1 MRKILIH
8 TLLKS
13 YSLLVIG
20 IVVFFAGI
28 LSYISWYQYDS
39 NRIRVQQEVADGLK
53 EELDYYQGRVGNY
66 LVDYITDRDR
76 LESLYQYFHLSPS
89 QYQIWL
95 LNHPH
100 LMVKRISLQDSVR
113 TLYLYYPF
121 VEGIDIAPMDAD
133 SVFVSTVHLK
143 SGKKVAAESYKAPQ
157 HSISMTL
164 FSPVTTEG
172 IATIYVTIDSD
183 LLDQYIQ
190 RKTDLPMKVRIR
202 DSLEREFYSLRPEAK
217 TSPISYRISGDLLLE
232 VGVDRQHAL
241 QSVGGLV
248 TIIFLGSSCLIALL
262 LLVLRRVFKRYEVQV
277 LDIVDTMQEI
287 RGSDRNLRLQ
297 TDNKE
302 QEMHLIS
309 SEINQM
315 LDALDQSIQDIYRLQ
330 LAQKDANMRAL
341 QAQINPHFL
350 YNTLEFFRMYAV
362 SKQMDELGDMIYE
375 FSSLLRSSVTQTKM
389 TTVAEELS
397 FCEKHS
403 YICQIRYPR
412 SIAYAYQIEPGCE
425 NVEIPRFV
433 IQPLVENY
441 FVHGVD
447 LKRKNNALSV
457 KALRHGQDLEILIR
471 DNGKGM
477 EQGIL
482 EAYQHLLAGREL
494 TQDNHSKSIGL
505 RNVHERLLLYFGER
519 YHIKLESRE
528 GGGVTY
534 SILLEKVLP
543 QGDGNEL

>member
-121 VEGIDIAPMDAD
+121 VEGVDIAPMDAD
-133 SVFVSTVHLK
+133 SVFVSTVDLK
-143 SGKKVAAESYKAPQ
+143 SGKKVPAENYKAPK

-164 FSPVTTEG
+164 FSPVTTDG
-172 IATIYVTIDSD
+172 IATIYVTVDAD
-183 LLDQYIQ
+183 LLDQYIKG
-190 RKTDLPMKVRIR
+190 KTDLPMTVHIR
-202 DSLEREFYSLRPEAK
+202 DSLDREFYSLRP
-217 TSPISYRISGDLLLE
+217 TVSSPPPSYRKSGDLLLT
-232 VGVDRQHAL
+232 VGVDGQHAI

-248 TIIFLGSSCLIALL
+248 TIIFLGSSCLVSLL

-277 LDIVDTMQEI
+277 LDIVDTMQQI
-287 RGSDRNLRLQ
+287 RGADRYLRLQ

-302 QEMHLIS
+302 QEMYLIS

-315 LDALDQSIQDIYRLQ
+315 LDAMDQSIQDIYRLQ

-412 SIAYAYQIEPGCE
+412 SIAYAYQIDPGCE
-425 NVEIPRFV
+425 DVEIPRFV

-447 LKRKNNALSV
+447 LKRKDNALSV
-457 KALRHGQDLEILIR
+457 KAIKHGQNLEILIR

-477 EQGIL
+477 DGATL
-482 EAYQHLLAGREL
+482 ETYQCLLANREL
-494 TQDNHSKSIGL
+494 SQENRTQSIGL
-505 RNVHERLLLYFGER
+505 LNVHERFLLYFGER
-519 YHIKLESRE
+519 YQIQLESKE

-534 SILLEKVLP
+534 SILLENVLP
-543 QGDGNEL
+543 PGDEDDV

>member
-121 VEGIDIAPMDAD
+121 VEGVDIAPMDAD
-133 SVFVSTVHLK
+133 SVFVSTVDLK
-143 SGKKVAAESYKAPQ
+143 SGKKVAAENYKAPK

-164 FSPVTTEG
+164 FSPATTDG
-172 IATIYVTIDSD
+172 IATIYVTVDAD
-183 LLDQYIQ
+183 LLDQYIKG
-190 RKTDLPMKVRIR
+190 KTDLPMTVHIR
-202 DSLEREFYSLRPEAK
+202 DSLDREFYSLRP
-217 TSPISYRISGDLLLE
+217 TVSSPPPSYRKSGDLLLT
-232 VGVDRQHAL
+232 VGVDGQHAI

-248 TIIFLGSSCLIALL
+248 TIIFLGSSCLVSLL

-277 LDIVDTMQEI
+277 LDIVDTMQQI
-287 RGSDRNLRLQ
+287 RGADRYLRLQ

-302 QEMHLIS
+302 QEMYLIS

-315 LDALDQSIQDIYRLQ
+315 LDAMDQSIQDIYRLQ

-412 SIAYAYQIEPGCE
+412 SIAYAYQIDPGCE
-425 NVEIPRFV
+425 DVEIPRFV

-441 FVHGVD
+441 FVHGVN
-447 LKRKNNALSV
+447 LKRKDNALSV
-457 KALRHGQDLEILIR
+457 KAIKHGQDLEILIR

-477 EQGIL
+477 DGATL
-482 EAYQHLLAGREL
+482 ETYQCLLANRQLSQENR
-494 TQDNHSKSIGL
+494 TQSIGL
-505 RNVHERLLLYFGER
+505 LNVHERFLLYFGER
-519 YHIKLESRE
+519 YQIQLESKE
-528 GGGVTY
+528 GGGVTC
-534 SILLEKVLP
+534 SILLENVLP
-543 QGDGNEL
+543 PGDEDDV

>member
-1 MRKILIH
+1 MRKFLIH
-8 TLLKS
+8 TLLRS
-13 YSLLVIG
+13 YSFLVIG
-20 IVVFFAGI
+20 IVIFFGGV

-39 NRIRVQQEVADGLK
+39 NRVRIQQEVADGLK
-53 EELDYYQGRVGNY
+53 EELDYYQDRVGNY
-66 LVDYITDRDR
+66 LADYITDRDR
-76 LESLYQYFHLSPS
+76 LDSLYQYFQLSPA
-89 QYQIWL
+89 QYQNWL

-100 LMVKRISLQDSVR
+100 LMVKRISLQDLVR

-457 KALRHGQDLEILIR
+457 KALRHGQDMEILIR

-482 EAYQHLLAGREL
+482 EAYQHLLASREL
-494 TQDNHSKSIGL
+494 TQDNHAKSIGL

>member
-1 MRKILIH
+1 MKKVLIH

-20 IVVFFAGI
+20 IVIFFASI
-28 LSYISWYQYDS
+28 LSYISWYQYDT
-39 NRIRVQQEVADGLK
+39 NRIRIQQGVADGLK

-66 LVDYITDRDR
+66 LADYITDRDR
-76 LESLYQYFHLSPS
+76 LDSLYHYFQLSPS
-89 QYQIWL
+89 QYQVWL
-95 LNHPH
+95 LSHPH

-121 VEGIDIAPMDAD
+121 VEGVDIAPMDANT
-133 SVFVSTVHLK
+133 VFVSTSDLK
-143 SGKKVAAESYKAPQ
+143 SGKKVTAENYKAPQ

-164 FSPVTTEG
+164 FSPSTTEG
-172 IATIYVTIDSD
+172 IATIYVTIDAD
-183 LLDQYIQ
+183 LLEQYIQ
-190 RKTDLPMKVRIR
+190 RKTDLPMTVRVQ
-202 DSLEREFYSLRPEAK
+202 DSLDREFYSLRPDVA
-217 TSPISYRISGDLLLE
+217 SPPLSYRMSGDLQIA
-232 VGVDRQHAL
+232 VGVDQQYAIEK
-241 QSVGGLV
+241 VGSLV
-248 TIIFLGSSCLIALL
+248 GIIFLGSSCLVALL

-277 LDIVDTMQEI
+277 LDIVDTMQQI
-287 RGSDRNLRLQ
+287 RGEDRHLRLQ

-302 QEMHLIS
+302 QEMYLIS

-315 LDALDQSIQDIYRLQ
+315 LDAMDQSIQDIYRLQ

-375 FSSLLRSSVTQTKM
+375 FSSLLRSSVTQAKM

-412 SIAYAYQIEPGCE
+412 SIAYAYQMDPGCE
-425 NVEIPRFV
+425 RVEIPRFV

-447 LKRKNNALSV
+447 LKRKDNALSV
-457 KALRHGQDLEILIR
+457 KALKHGQDMEILIR

-477 EQGIL
+477 NAETL
-482 EAYQHLLAGREL
+482 EAYKHLLASREL
-494 TQDNHSKSIGL
+494 SQENRSQSIGL
-505 RNVHERLLLYFGER
+505 RNVHERLLLYFGDR
-519 YHIKLESRE
+519 YQIELDSKE
-528 GGGVTY
+528 GEGVTY
-534 SILLEKVLP
+534 SILFEGVFP
-543 QGDGNEL
+543 RGDEHDA

>member
-121 VEGIDIAPMDAD
+121 VEGVDIAPMDAD
-133 SVFVSTVHLK
+133 SVFVSTVDLK
-143 SGKKVAAESYKAPQ
+143 SGKKVAAENYKAPK

-164 FSPVTTEG
+164 FSPATTDG
-172 IATIYVTIDSD
+172 IATIYVTVDAD
-183 LLDQYIQ
+183 LLDQYIKG
-190 RKTDLPMKVRIR
+190 KTDLPMTVHIR
-202 DSLEREFYSLRPEAK
+202 DSLDREFYSLRP
-217 TSPISYRISGDLLLE
+217 TVSSPPPSYRKSGDLLLT
-232 VGVDRQHAL
+232 VGVDGQHAI

-248 TIIFLGSSCLIALL
+248 TIIFLGSSCLVTLL

-277 LDIVDTMQEI
+277 LDIVDTMQQI
-287 RGSDRNLRLQ
+287 RGADRYLRLQ

-302 QEMHLIS
+302 QEMYLIS

-315 LDALDQSIQDIYRLQ
+315 LNAMDQSIQDIYRLQ

-412 SIAYAYQIEPGCE
+412 SIAYAYQIDPGCE
-425 NVEIPRFV
+425 DVEIPRFV

-447 LKRKNNALSV
+447 LKRKDNALSV
-457 KALRHGQDLEILIR
+457 KAIKHGQDLEILIR

-477 EQGIL
+477 DGATL
-482 EAYQHLLAGREL
+482 ETYQCLLANRQLSQENR
-494 TQDNHSKSIGL
+494 TQSIGL
-505 RNVHERLLLYFGER
+505 LNVHERFLLYFGER
-519 YHIKLESRE
+519 YQIQLESKE

-534 SILLEKVLP
+534 SILLENVLP
-543 QGDGNEL
+543 PGDEDDV

>member
-1 MRKILIH
+1 MKKILIH

-20 IVVFFAGI
+20 IVVFFASV
-28 LSYISWYQYDS
+28 LSYIGWYQYDT
-39 NRIRVQQEVADGLK
+39 NRIQVQQEVADGLK

-66 LVDYITDRDR
+66 LADYITDGDR
-76 LESLYQYFHLSPS
+76 LDSLYQYFHLSPAD
-89 QYQIWL
+89 YQAWL

-121 VEGIDIAPMDAD
+121 VEGVDIAPADAD
-133 SVFVSTVHLK
+133 SVFVSTSTLK
-143 SGKKVAAESYKAPQ
+143 SGKKVPAASYRAPR

-164 FSPVTTEG
+164 LNPATTEG
-172 IATIYVTIDSD
+172 IATLYVTVDAD
-183 LLDQYIQ
+183 LLDQYIH
-190 RKTDLPMKVRIR
+190 RKTTLPMIIQIQ
-202 DSLEREFYSLRPEAK
+202 DSLDREFYSLRQEAQ
-217 TSPISYRISGDLLLE
+217 TGPLSYRMSGDLTIT
-232 VGVDRQHAL
+232 VGVDRRHEL
-241 QSVGGLV
+241 QTVGSLV
-248 TIIFLGSSCLIALL
+248 GIIFLGSSSLVALL
-262 LLVLRRVFKRYEVQV
+262 LVVLRRVFKRYEVQV
-277 LDIVDTMQEI
+277 LDIVDTMQQI
-287 RGSDRNLRLQ
+287 RGEDRHLRLQ

-309 SEINQM
+309 SEINQL
-315 LDALDQSIQDIYRLQ
+315 LDAMDQSIQDIYRLQ
-330 LAQKDANMRAL
+330 LAQKDADMRAL

-375 FSSLLRSSVTQTKM
+375 FSSLLRSSVTQAKM

-412 SIAYAYQIEPGCE
+412 SIAYAYQIDPGCE
-425 NVEIPRFV
+425 QVEIPRFV
-433 IQPLVENY
+433 VQPLVENY

-457 KALRHGQDLEILIR
+457 KALKHGQDMEILIR

-477 EQGIL
+477 SKEVL
-482 EAYQHLLAGREL
+482 ASYQTLLASREL
-494 TQDNHSKSIGL
+494 SQQNRTQSIGII
-505 RNVHERLLLYFGER
+505 NVHERLLLYFGDR
-519 YHIKLESRE
+519 YQIQLESKE
-528 GGGVTY
+528 GEGVTY
-534 SILLEKVLP
+534 SIRIGQVFAPSDCHDL
-543 QGDGNEL
+543 

>member
-121 VEGIDIAPMDAD
+121 VEGVDIAPMDAD
-133 SVFVSTVHLK
+133 SVFVSTVDLK
-143 SGKKVAAESYKAPQ
+143 SGKKVPAENYKAPK

-164 FSPVTTEG
+164 FSPATTDG
-172 IATIYVTIDSD
+172 IATIYVTVDAD
-183 LLDQYIQ
+183 LLDQYIKG
-190 RKTDLPMKVRIR
+190 KTDLPMTVHIR
-202 DSLEREFYSLRPEAK
+202 DSLDREFYSLRP
-217 TSPISYRISGDLLLE
+217 TVSSPPPSYRKSGDLLLT
-232 VGVDRQHAL
+232 VGVDGQHAI

-248 TIIFLGSSCLIALL
+248 TIIFLGSSCLVSLL

-277 LDIVDTMQEI
+277 LDIVDTMQQI
-287 RGSDRNLRLQ
+287 RGADRYLRLQ

-302 QEMHLIS
+302 QEMYLIS

-315 LDALDQSIQDIYRLQ
+315 LDAMDQSIQDIYRLQ

-389 TTVAEELS
+389 TTLAEELS

-425 NVEIPRFV
+425 DVEIPRFV

-447 LKRKNNALSV
+447 LKRKDNALSV
-457 KALRHGQDLEILIR
+457 KAIKHGQDMEILIR

-477 EQGIL
+477 DGATL
-482 EAYQHLLAGREL
+482 ETYQCLLANREL
-494 TQDNHSKSIGL
+494 SQENRTQSIGL
-505 RNVHERLLLYFGER
+505 LNVHERFLLYFGER
-519 YHIKLESRE
+519 YQIQLESKE

-534 SILLEKVLP
+534 SILLENVLAP
-543 QGDGNEL
+543 GDEDDV

>member
-95 LNHPH
+95 LNHPY

-121 VEGIDIAPMDAD
+121 VEGVDIAPMDAD
-133 SVFVSTVHLK
+133 SVFVSTVDLK
-143 SGKKVAAESYKAPQ
+143 SGKKVPAENYKAPK

-164 FSPVTTEG
+164 FSPATTDG
-172 IATIYVTIDSD
+172 IATIYVTVDAD
-183 LLDQYIQ
+183 LLDQYIKG
-190 RKTDLPMKVRIR
+190 KTDLPMTVHIR
-202 DSLEREFYSLRPEAK
+202 DSLDREFYSLRP
-217 TSPISYRISGDLLLE
+217 TVSSPPPSYRKSGDLLLT
-232 VGVDRQHAL
+232 VGVDGQHAI

-248 TIIFLGSSCLIALL
+248 TIIFLGSSCLVSLL

-277 LDIVDTMQEI
+277 LDIVDTMQQI
-287 RGSDRNLRLQ
+287 RGADRYLRLQ

-302 QEMHLIS
+302 QEMYLIS

-315 LDALDQSIQDIYRLQ
+315 LDAMDQSIQDIYRLQ

-389 TTVAEELS
+389 TTLAEELS

-425 NVEIPRFV
+425 DVEIPRFV

-447 LKRKNNALSV
+447 LKRKDNALSV
-457 KALRHGQDLEILIR
+457 KAIKHGQDMEILIR

-477 EQGIL
+477 DGATL
-482 EAYQHLLAGREL
+482 ETYQCLLANREL
-494 TQDNHSKSIGL
+494 SQENRTQSIGL
-505 RNVHERLLLYFGER
+505 LNVHERFLLYFGER
-519 YHIKLESRE
+519 YQIQLESKE

-534 SILLEKVLP
+534 SILLENVLAP
-543 QGDGNEL
+543 GDEDDV

>member
-121 VEGIDIAPMDAD
+121 VEGVDIAPMDAD
-133 SVFVSTVHLK
+133 SVFVSTVDLK
-143 SGKKVAAESYKAPQ
+143 SGKKVAAENYKAPK

-164 FSPVTTEG
+164 FSPATTDG
-172 IATIYVTIDSD
+172 IATIYVTVDAD
-183 LLDQYIQ
+183 LLDQYIKG
-190 RKTDLPMKVRIR
+190 KTDLPMTVHIR
-202 DSLEREFYSLRPEAK
+202 DSLDREFYSLRP
-217 TSPISYRISGDLLLE
+217 TVSSPPPSYRKSGDLLLT
-232 VGVDRQHAL
+232 VGVDGQHAI

-248 TIIFLGSSCLIALL
+248 TIIFLGSSCLVTLL

-277 LDIVDTMQEI
+277 LDIVDTMQQI
-287 RGSDRNLRLQ
+287 RGADRYLRLQ

-302 QEMHLIS
+302 QEMYLIS

-315 LDALDQSIQDIYRLQ
+315 LDSMDQSIQDIYRLQ

-412 SIAYAYQIEPGCE
+412 SIAYAYQIDPGCE
-425 NVEIPRFV
+425 DVEIPRFV

-447 LKRKNNALSV
+447 LKRKDNALSV
-457 KALRHGQDLEILIR
+457 KAIKHGQDLEILIR

-477 EQGIL
+477 DGATL
-482 EAYQHLLAGREL
+482 ETYQCLLANRQLSQENR
-494 TQDNHSKSIGL
+494 TQSIGL
-505 RNVHERLLLYFGER
+505 LNVHERFLLYFGER
-519 YHIKLESRE
+519 YQIQLESKE

-534 SILLEKVLP
+534 SILLENVLP
-543 QGDGNEL
+543 PGDEDDV

>member
-121 VEGIDIAPMDAD
+121 VEGVDIAPMDAD
-133 SVFVSTVHLK
+133 SVFVSTVDLK
-143 SGKKVAAESYKAPQ
+143 SGKKVAAENYKAPK

-164 FSPVTTEG
+164 FSPATTDG
-172 IATIYVTIDSD
+172 IATIYVTVDAD
-183 LLDQYIQ
+183 LLDQYIKG
-190 RKTDLPMKVRIR
+190 KTDLPMTVHIR
-202 DSLEREFYSLRPEAK
+202 DSLDREFYSLRP
-217 TSPISYRISGDLLLE
+217 TVSSPPPSYRKSGDLLLT
-232 VGVDRQHAL
+232 VGVDGQHAI

-248 TIIFLGSSCLIALL
+248 TIIFLGSSCLVSLL

-277 LDIVDTMQEI
+277 LDIVDTMQQI
-287 RGSDRNLRLQ
+287 RGADRYLRLQ

-302 QEMHLIS
+302 QEMYLIS

-315 LDALDQSIQDIYRLQ
+315 LDAMDQSIQDIYRLQ

-412 SIAYAYQIEPGCE
+412 SIAYAYQIDPGCE
-425 NVEIPRFV
+425 DVEIPRFV

-447 LKRKNNALSV
+447 LKRKDNALSV
-457 KALRHGQDLEILIR
+457 KAIKHGQDLEILIR

-477 EQGIL
+477 DGATL
-482 EAYQHLLAGREL
+482 ETYQCLLANRQLSQENR
-494 TQDNHSKSIGL
+494 TQSIGL
-505 RNVHERLLLYFGER
+505 LNVHERFLLYFGER
-519 YHIKLESRE
+519 YQIQLESKE

-534 SILLEKVLP
+534 SILLENVLP
-543 QGDGNEL
+543 PGDEDDV

>member
-121 VEGIDIAPMDAD
+121 VEGVDIAPMDAD
-133 SVFVSTVHLK
+133 SVFVSTVDLK
-143 SGKKVAAESYKAPQ
+143 SGKKVPAENYKAPK

-164 FSPVTTEG
+164 FSPATTDG
-172 IATIYVTIDSD
+172 IATIYVTVDAD
-183 LLDQYIQ
+183 LLDQYIKG
-190 RKTDLPMKVRIR
+190 KTDLPMTVHIR
-202 DSLEREFYSLRPEAK
+202 DSLDREFYSLRP
-217 TSPISYRISGDLLLE
+217 TVSSPPPSYRKSGDLLLT
-232 VGVDRQHAL
+232 VGVDGQHAI

-248 TIIFLGSSCLIALL
+248 TIIFLGSSCLVSLL

-277 LDIVDTMQEI
+277 LDIVDTMQQI
-287 RGSDRNLRLQ
+287 RGADRYLRLQ

-302 QEMHLIS
+302 QEMYLIS

-315 LDALDQSIQDIYRLQ
+315 LDAMDQSIQDIYRLQ

-412 SIAYAYQIEPGCE
+412 SIAYAYQIDPGCE
-425 NVEIPRFV
+425 SVEIPRFV

-447 LKRKNNALSV
+447 LKRKDNALSV
-457 KALRHGQDLEILIR
+457 KAIKHGQDLEILIR

-477 EQGIL
+477 DGATL
-482 EAYQHLLAGREL
+482 ETYQCLLANRQLSQENR
-494 TQDNHSKSIGL
+494 TQSIGL
-505 RNVHERLLLYFGER
+505 LNVHERFLLYFGER
-519 YHIKLESRE
+519 YQIQLESKE

-534 SILLEKVLP
+534 SILLENVLP
-543 QGDGNEL
+543 PGDEDDV